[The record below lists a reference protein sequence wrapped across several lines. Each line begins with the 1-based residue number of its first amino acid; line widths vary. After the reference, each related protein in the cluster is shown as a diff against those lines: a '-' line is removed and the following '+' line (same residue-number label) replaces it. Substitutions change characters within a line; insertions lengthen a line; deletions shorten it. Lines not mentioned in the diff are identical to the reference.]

1 MQSARSPAADKCG
14 EFRTARICRAR
25 PQRLGPDAIALAER
39 QLEDRQSDYVLLSF
53 CVVNGSQQ
61 LGDKVEL
68 EFQAFRLQQY
78 ELNGNIIGS
87 KTFRV
92 QYEAVSL
99 NSKALR
105 RCVVTSWRDLTGHTN
120 LDDLLANSVGALLV
134 IIPSDLDALSPADK
148 TLFSE
153 LERRLATARTDMA
166 VYVIYSSPE
175 ASAILSDVQHSSGVT
190 KSATQQLINSI
201 AANTFQFTSTGSPS
215 TNALTYKPNN
225 IIGRLSSSERSAPT
239 IAFVAHYDSHAAFP
253 GAAVGADSNGSGVVV
268 LLELLA
274 IFRKLY
280 EKPATRPPFNLVFVW
295 TAAGKY
301 NYQGARQFI
310 EDFQSDN
317 SDDHRLEMAI
327 CVEALGGVGPL
338 RMHASKQPADGSAAD
353 RLLRRLRLAA
363 PNQSVELVTK
373 KISMNQPSA
382 WEHEKFNIKRLPAI
396 TLSRLPTHDD
406 PIRKSMLDTP
416 SQLSLE
422 ALEQNI
428 RTIAEAVL
436 GHMLSLPEGGYST
449 DPRVSADTSVL
460 SRDAVDRQRLA
471 HAIRL
476 FATRPRPVADEAATV
491 ACAANLAVAVGNYA
505 KVTVSPVSMHEVQI
519 WPGVADRLM
528 AERVK
533 PAVFDLVIAG
543 GVFAYLA
550 AFYHLVSRAQRVL
563 ESAMLKLR
571 KRV

>member
-1 MQSARSPAADKCG
+1 M
-14 EFRTARICRAR
+14 EE
-25 PQRLGPDAIALAER
+25 LLEAIR
-39 QLEDRQSDYVLLSF
+39 NPFFIVYISVLLTF
-53 CVVNGSQQ
+53 CVVSGSQQ

-78 ELNGNIIGS
+78 ELNGNTLGS
-87 KTFRV
+87 KNFRV

-105 RCVVTSWRDLTGHTN
+105 RCVVTSWRDLAQHN
-120 LDDLLANSVGALLV
+120 LDELLANS
-134 IIPSDLDALSPADK
+134 
-148 TLFSE
+148 LFME
-153 LERRLATARTDMA
+153 LERKLAMARTDLA
-166 VYVIYSSPE
+166 VYVSYSCPE
-175 ASAILSDVQHSSGVT
+175 ASAILSDVVSSSIT
-190 KSATQQLINSI
+190 SKSATQQLISSI
-201 AANTFQFTSTGSPS
+201 AANTFQFTSTGSPAS
-215 TNALTYKPNN
+215 TPLTYKPNN

-280 EKPATRPPFNLVFVW
+280 DKASTRPPFNLVFVW

-317 SDDHRLEMAI
+317 SEDNRLELAI
-327 CVEALGGVGPL
+327 CVEALGTAGPM

-373 KISMNQPSA
+373 KISINQPSA

-396 TLSRLPTHDD
+396 TLSRLPSHDSL
-406 PIRKSMLDTP
+406 IRKSMMDTP
-416 SQLSLE
+416 SRLSLD
-422 ALEQNI
+422 ALEKNI

-436 GHMLSLPEGGYST
+436 GHMLSLPEGGYSK
-449 DPRVSADTSVL
+449 DSRISADTSVL

-471 HAIRL
+471 HAVRL
-476 FATRPRPVADEAATV
+476 FASRPRPA
-491 ACAANLAVAVGNYA
+491 
-505 KVTVSPVSMHEVQI
+505 
-519 WPGVADRLM
+519 
-528 AERVK
+528 
-533 PAVFDLVIAG
+533 
-543 GVFAYLA
+543 
-550 AFYHLVSRAQRVL
+550 VSRSQRLL
-563 ESAMLKLR
+563 EGAMLKLR

>member
-1 MQSARSPAADKCG
+1 M
-14 EFRTARICRAR
+14 EE
-25 PQRLGPDAIALAER
+25 LLEAIR
-39 QLEDRQSDYVLLSF
+39 NPFFIVYISVLLTF
-53 CVVNGSQQ
+53 CVVSGSQQ

-78 ELNGNIIGS
+78 ELNGNTLGS
-87 KTFRV
+87 KNFRV

-105 RCVVTSWRDLTGHTN
+105 RCVVTSWRDLAGHN
-120 LDDLLANSVGALLV
+120 LDDLLANSVGALLI
-134 IIPSDLDALSPADK
+134 IIPADLDALSAADK
-148 TLFSE
+148 TLFME
-153 LERRLATARTDMA
+153 LERKLAMARTDLA
-166 VYVIYSSPE
+166 VYVSYSCPE
-175 ASAILSDVQHSSGVT
+175 ASAILSDVVSSSIT
-190 KSATQQLINSI
+190 SKSATQQLISSI
-201 AANTFQFTSTGSPS
+201 AANTFQFTSTGSPAS
-215 TNALTYKPNN
+215 TALTYKPNN

-280 EKPATRPPFNLVFVW
+280 DKASTRPPFNLVFVW

-317 SDDHRLEMAI
+317 SEDNRLELAI
-327 CVEALGGVGPL
+327 CVEALGTAGPM

-373 KISMNQPSA
+373 KISINQPSA

-396 TLSRLPTHDD
+396 TLSRLPSHDSL
-406 PIRKSMLDTP
+406 IRKSMMDTP
-416 SQLSLE
+416 SRLSLD
-422 ALEQNI
+422 ALEKNI

-436 GHMLSLPEGGYST
+436 GHMLSLPEGGYSK
-449 DPRVSADTSVL
+449 DSRISADTSVL

-471 HAIRL
+471 HAVRL
-476 FATRPRPVADEAATV
+476 FASRPRPVADESATA
-491 ACAANLAVAVGNYA
+491 ACAANLAAAVGNHA
-505 KVTVSPVSMHEVQI
+505 KVTVSPVSMHEVQV
-519 WPGVADRLM
+519 WPGTSDRLL

-533 PAVFDLVIAG
+533 PAVFDLIIAC
-543 GVFAYLA
+543 GVFGYLA
-550 AFYHLVSRAQRVL
+550 LFYYAVSRSQRLL
-563 ESAMLKLR
+563 EGAMLKLR

>member
-1 MQSARSPAADKCG
+1 M
-14 EFRTARICRAR
+14 EE
-25 PQRLGPDAIALAER
+25 LLEAIRNPFLIAYI
-39 QLEDRQSDYVLLSF
+39 SVLLTF
-53 CVVNGSQQ
+53 CVVSGTQQ

-99 NSKALR
+99 TSKALR
-105 RCVVTSWRDLTGHTN
+105 RCVVTSWRDLTSYTN
-120 LDDLLANSVGALLV
+120 LDDLLATSVGALLV

-153 LERRLATARTDMA
+153 LERKLATARTEMA
-166 VYVIYSSPE
+166 VYVTRSSPD
-175 ASAILSDVQHSSGVT
+175 ASAILSDVQSSSATT
-190 KSATQQLINSI
+190 KSATQHLFNSI
-201 AANTFQFTSTGSPS
+201 AANTFQFTSTGSHS
-215 TNALTYKPNN
+215 SNALTYKPNN
-225 IIGRLSSSERSAPT
+225 IIGRLRSSDRSAPT

-280 EKPATRPPFNLVFVW
+280 EKPVTRPPFNLIFVW

-310 EDFQSDN
+310 EDFQSA
-317 SDDHRLEMAI
+317 DDHHLELAI
-327 CVEALGGVGPL
+327 CVEALGGAGSL

-353 RLLRRLRLAA
+353 RLLRRLRHAA

-373 KISMNQPSA
+373 KISVNQPSA
-382 WEHEKFNIKRLPAI
+382 WEHEKFNIKRLPAV
-396 TLSRLPTHDD
+396 TLSRLSAHDD

-422 ALEQNI
+422 NLELNI
-428 RTIAEAVL
+428 RIIAEAVL
-436 GHMLSLPEGGYST
+436 GYMLSIPEGGYST
-449 DPRVSADTSVL
+449 DPRVSADTSLL

-471 HAIRL
+471 HAIRQ
-476 FATRPRPVADEAATV
+476 FASRPRPIADEPATV

-519 WPGVADRLM
+519 WPGVSDRLM

-550 AFYHLVSRAQRVL
+550 AFYHIVSRAQRVL
-563 ESAMLKLR
+563 EGAMLRLR

>member
-1 MQSARSPAADKCG
+1 M
-14 EFRTARICRAR
+14 EE
-25 PQRLGPDAIALAER
+25 LLEAIR
-39 QLEDRQSDYVLLSF
+39 NPFFIIYISVLLSF

-78 ELNGNIIGS
+78 ELNGNVVGS
-87 KTFRV
+87 KHFRV
-92 QYEAVSL
+92 QYEAESL
-99 NSKALR
+99 NAKALR
-105 RCVVTSWRDLTGHTN
+105 RCVVASWRDLTDHN
-120 LDDLLANSVGALLV
+120 IDDVLSNSVGALLI
-134 IIPSDLDALSPADK
+134 IIPSDPDALSPADK
-148 TLFSE
+148 TQFIE
-153 LERRLATARTDMA
+153 LERKLATVRTDLA
-166 VYVIYSSPE
+166 VYVSHSSAE
-175 ASAILSDVQHSSGVT
+175 ANAILSDVQSASSLS
-190 KSATQQLINSI
+190 KSATQQLFNSM

-215 TNALTYKPNN
+215 ATPLTYKPNN

-239 IAFVAHYDSHAAFP
+239 IAFVAHYDSHAPFP
-253 GAAVGADSNGSGVVV
+253 GVAVGADSNGSGVVV

-280 EKPATRPPFNLVFVW
+280 EKASTRPPFNLIFVW

-301 NYQGARQFI
+301 NFQGARQFI

-317 SDDHRLEMAI
+317 SEDNRLELAI
-327 CVEALGGVGPL
+327 CVEALGGSGPL
-338 RMHASKQPADGSAAD
+338 WMHASKQPADGSAAD

-373 KISMNQPSA
+373 KISINQPSA
-382 WEHEKFNIKRLPAI
+382 WEHEKFNIKRLPAV
-396 TLSRLPTHDD
+396 TLSRLPSHDS
-406 PIRKSMLDTP
+406 PIRKSMLDTA
-416 SQLSLE
+416 SRLSLD
-422 ALEQNI
+422 ALEKNT

-436 GHMLSLPEGGYST
+436 GHMLSLPEGGFTS

-471 HAIRL
+471 HAVRL
-476 FATRPRPVADEAATV
+476 FASRPRPVADEAATV
-491 ACAANLAVAVGNYA
+491 ACAANLAVAVGNYV

-519 WPGVADRLM
+519 WPGTSDRLM

-533 PAVFDLVIAG
+533 PAVFDLIIAG
-543 GVFAYLA
+543 GVFGYLA
-550 AFYHLVSRAQRVL
+550 VFYYIVSRAQRVL
-563 ESAMLKLR
+563 EGAMLKLR

>member
-1 MQSARSPAADKCG
+1 M
-14 EFRTARICRAR
+14 EE
-25 PQRLGPDAIALAER
+25 LLEAIRNPFFIAYI
-39 QLEDRQSDYVLLSF
+39 SVLLTF

-105 RCVVTSWRDLTGHTN
+105 RCVVTSWRELTGHTN
-120 LDDLLANSVGALLV
+120 LDDLLVNSVGALLI

-153 LERRLATARTDMA
+153 LERRLAAARTELA

-175 ASAILSDVQHSSGVT
+175 ASAILSDVQSSSGVT
-190 KSATQQLINSI
+190 KSATQQLINSV
-201 AANTFQFTSTGSPS
+201 AANTFQFTSTGSHS
-215 TNALTYKPNN
+215 SNALTYKPNN
-225 IIGRLSSSERSAPT
+225 IIGRLSSIDRSAPT

-280 EKPATRPPFNLVFVW
+280 EKPTTRPPFNLVFVW

-301 NYQGARQFI
+301 NYQGARQFV
-310 EDFQSDN
+310 EDFQSD
-317 SDDHRLEMAI
+317 SSGKIEFFRIICTVYLKKQFIFVQDDHRLELAI
-327 CVEALGGVGPL
+327 CVEAVGGAGPL

-382 WEHEKFNIKRLPAI
+382 WEHEKFNIKRLPAV
-396 TLSRLPTHDD
+396 TLSRLSTHDD

-422 ALEQNI
+422 VLEQNI
-428 RTIAEAVL
+428 RRVITIAEAVL
-436 GHMLSLPEGGYST
+436 GHMLSLPEGGYSA
-449 DPRVSADTSVL
+449 DPRISADTSVL

-476 FATRPRPVADEAATV
+476 FAGRPRPVADEAATM
-491 ACAANLAVAVGNYA
+491 ACAANLAVAVGNHA

-519 WPGVADRLM
+519 WPGISDRLM

-550 AFYHLVSRAQRVL
+550 AFYHLVSRAQHVL